1 MAETARA
8 LSIFLPFSIYCVI
21 LHVRLQ
27 KYKDMKIY
35 KIIIATLPCLL
46 LGISAKAQSQQPQ
59 SPEQQEKQ
67 MLEYI
72 DKEVKRLSDLLELEY
87 WQEFYVDSTLNHDLH
102 ARMEELQN
110 MQKAKVEN
118 SDLYQAISDKWM
130 QQIDNSYK
138 RFFTEEQWAKYWK
151 SGAKRAQ
158 KERDKR
164 ASKR

>member
-46 LGISAKAQSQQPQ
+46 LGISAKARSQQPQ